1 MQQELQQ
8 ELDRLHLA
16 SQRSAENLRER
27 LRRLR
32 SRDASHRRL
41 LSGEEGELQV
51 GAEVMQKGSLTRE
64 VASSGRSPGG

>member
-8 ELDRLHLA
+8 ELDRLQLA

-32 SRDASHRRL
+32 SRDAGHRRL

-51 GAEVMQKGSLTRE
+51 GALVTQKGSPTRD
-64 VASSGRSPGG
+64 VASAGRSMGG

>member
-1 MQQELQQ
+1 MQEVQQELQQ
-8 ELDRLHLA
+8 ELDRLQLA

-51 GAEVMQKGSLTRE
+51 SAWWRKRDH
-64 VASSGRSPGG
+64 